1 MSAHV
6 FLFTRTQGRWLE
18 CFEGAAIVSRP
29 VDALRLAGPG
39 TIVWVDV
46 AQPGWMAELRAA
58 RPDTLVVAMSLVP
71 QAAEAMAAFE
81 AGARGYC
88 HALAVPEMLK
98 QVALVVA
105 NGGLWLGADLMA
117 RAAGAVAR
125 AASPLPESSSPLAEL
140 TPRERDVALQVA
152 EGASNKEVARRLDIT
167 ARTVK
172 AHMSAIFDKLG
183 VRDRLQLVLL
193 LRRSTPAPP
202 PVVSTV
208 VNASLTCTT
217 VQ

>member
-1 MSAHV
+1 MIAHV
-6 FLFTRTQGRWLE
+6 FLFPRGQGRWLE
-18 CFEGAAIVSRP
+18 TFERAAIVSRP
-29 VDALRLAGPG
+29 ADALGLVSRG

-46 AQPGWMAELRAA
+46 AEPRWIADLRAA
-58 RPDTLVVAMSLVP
+58 RSDLVLVALTLNPSTT
-71 QAAEAMAAFE
+71 EAMAAFE

-88 HALAVPEMLK
+88 HALAVPEMLR
-98 QVALVVA
+98 QVALVVS
-105 NGGLWLGADLMA
+105 NGGLWVGADLMS
-117 RAAGAVAR
+117 RAAGAVAKSAGPVAE
-125 AASPLPESSSPLAEL
+125 AASPLADL
-140 TPRERDVALQVA
+140 TPRERAVALQVA

-193 LRRSTPAPP
+193 MRHSTPAPP
-202 PVVSTV
+202 PMVGST
-208 VNASLTCTT
+208 LTCTT